1 MKPTYV
7 LALDQGT
14 TSSRAIL
21 FDRQGVPVAIEA
33 EPLRQIYPQPGWVEH
48 DPNEI
53 WRSQLTVARRVLQN
67 AGVTPSS
74 IAAIGTTNQRETTIV
89 WDRQTGMPIANAIVW
104 QCRRTAPLCEE
115 LKRSGVDQQI
125 SEKTG
130 LPMDAYFSATKLRWI
145 LDHVPNARARAE
157 AGDLLFGTV
166 DSWLIYQL
174 SGGRLHITDPSNA
187 SRTLLFNIHERRWDD
202 ELLAHFDIPRH
213 MLPEVRSSSAY
224 YGEACADLLGAGIPL
239 AGCAGDQQAAL
250 FGQACFEAGMVKNTY
265 GTGCFVLMTTGS
277 KAIASSSG
285 LLTTVAWEL
294 DGQLEYALEGSVFV
308 AGAALQWL
316 RDRCKFFVDMSET
329 EAMARS
335 VPDTGGVFFVP
346 AFVGLGAPY
355 WDMQARGVIV
365 GLTQVT
371 EPAHI
376 VRAALEAMAYQ
387 SRDVL
392 ECLQA
397 DAAMPI
403 KSLRV
408 DGGASANNFLCQFQA
423 DILGLP
429 VERASVQETTALG
442 AALLAGLAVGFWGD
456 KHDVASLWRADRIFT
471 PAMSANERD
480 KLYAAWKQAVVRA
493 GGWSAV
499 VM

>member
-1 MKPTYV
+1 MNPSYV

-21 FDRQGVPVAIEA
+21 FDRRGLPIATEA
-33 EPLRQIYPQPGWVEH
+33 EPLHQIYPQPGWVEH

-53 WRSQLTVARRVLQN
+53 WRSQLGVARRVLQN
-67 AGVTPSS
+67 AGVAPSS
-74 IAAIGTTNQRETTIV
+74 VAAIGVANQRETTIV
-89 WDRQTGMPIANAIVW
+89 WERHTGKPIGNAIVW

-115 LKRSGVDQQI
+115 LKRSGLDQRI
-125 SEKTG
+125 YEKTG
-130 LPMDAYFSATKLRWI
+130 LPIDAYFSATKLRWI
-145 LDHVPNARARAE
+145 LDHVPNARTKAE

-187 SRTLLFNIHERRWDD
+187 SRTLLFNIHERRWDS

-213 MLPEVRSSSAY
+213 MLPDVRSSSEC
-224 YGEACADLLGAGIPL
+224 YGEASSRWFGVGIPL

-250 FGQACFEAGMVKNTY
+250 FGQACFEPGMVKNTY
-265 GTGCFVLMTTGS
+265 GTGCFVLMMTGPY
-277 KAIASSSG
+277 AIASSSG
-285 LLTTVAWEL
+285 LLTTVAWEV
-294 DGQLEYALEGSVFV
+294 DGQIEYALEGSVFI

-316 RDRCKFFVDMSET
+316 RDRCKFFVDVSDT
-329 EAMARS
+329 DAMARS

-355 WDMQARGVIV
+355 WDMQARGMII
-365 GLTQVT
+365 GLTQAT

-392 ECLQA
+392 ECLQTNA
-397 DAAMPI
+397 GIPVR
-403 KSLRV
+403 SLRV
-408 DGGASANNFLCQFQA
+408 DGGASVNDFFCQFQA

-429 VERASVQETTALG
+429 LERASVKETTALG
-442 AALLAGLAVGFWGD
+442 AALLAGLAVGFWHD
-456 KHDVASLWRADRIFT
+456 KHEVASLWRPDHVFT
-471 PAMSANERD
+471 PTMSVSERD
-480 KLYAAWKQAVVRA
+480 KLYTAWKHAVARA
-493 GGWSAV
+493 GGWSSV
-499 VM
+499 VI